1 MASLRSSE
9 SFCLSSPPLNNFLP
23 NIFRKKKKDSPKTAA
38 KKRTATRSVG
48 RPLSLNPI
56 PAESEIMKDHQK
68 PRGPWHN
75 PYVSDGAYEATIE
88 TTTYT
93 TYGDDG
99 GHVLQVV
106 FWLPSRE
113 SSFTTNIYLPSE
125 YSRAANLRL
134 WHLFRSADVEL
145 EDPEHD
151 AYFLEGKTVRV
162 IVTQYESKNSAG
174 NGSYSDVAAFMHVDE
189 EVNDDPTLSSRN
201 SWITSM

>member
-1 MASLRSSE
+1 LSVIASVEQLPSQHFPQKEKGLTEDRSKE
-9 SFCLSSPPLNNFLP
+9 
-23 NIFRKKKKDSPKTAA
+23 RK
-38 KKRTATRSVG
+38 ATRSVG

-68 PRGPWHN
+68 PRGPWYN
-75 PYVSDGAYEATIE
+75 PYLSDGAYEATIE

-174 NGSYSDVAAFMHVDE
+174 NGSYSDVAVFLHLDE
-189 EVNDDPTLSSRN
+189 DIPDDGTLSSR
-201 SWITSM
+201 SKWISPIGSGV